1 MQLNLPI
8 TQQEH
13 DWDDTTMIVSAT
25 DTRGYITHC
34 NDTFVHVSGYTL
46 DELMGANH
54 NILRHPD
61 VPALAFK
68 DLWRTIGRG
77 RQWTGVVKNRCKN
90 GDHYWVVANVT
101 PIMRNGKPIGY
112 LSVRTKP
119 SRAEIVAAE
128 GLYKAVNE
136 AKDPALLPVTLQG
149 GVLWKKG
156 LAGLWQRLGQAS
168 LSQRLLVSLGLLTL
182 LGLLPVVSGLQGWAL
197 AALLWC
203 SLALSSAGLAWWF
216 HAQFDAGMESV
227 RSFTDDLAACN
238 LTTAVPTN
246 ALPPLSVQARSLQ
259 QIQIALQAVV
269 GDVKS
274 QIGHFSRA
282 AQEITQGAMNLSQRT
297 DAQAGQLQQTT
308 ASMDQLA
315 QTMHHTSETMG
326 RIAAQSQESS
336 SAASQG
342 VQAMQEVEAFMRQMT
357 DSSRQMHDIIA
368 TIEGIAFQTNLLALN
383 AAVEAARA
391 GEQGRGFAVVAS
403 EVRSLA
409 QRSAT
414 AAREIGD
421 LIARS
426 NAQIRQGAGTM
437 QQAVQTVQRV
447 SASVQDVTQLITEF
461 GSVSQQQEQE
471 IARVNQVVTQLDQMT
486 QQNAT
491 LAQQS
496 AAAAQTLQAGAQGLA
511 RSVDVFRMR

>member
-8 TQQEH
+8 TQREQ

-101 PIMRNGKPIGY
+101 PIMRNGKPVGY

-119 SRAEIVAAE
+119 SRAEITAAE

-136 AKDPALLPVTLQG
+136 AKSAADLPVTLEG

-156 LAGLWQRLGQAS
+156 LAGLWQRLGQTS
-168 LSQRLLVSLGLLTL
+168 LSRRLAVGLGLLTL
-182 LGLLPVVSGLQGWAL
+182 LGLLPLVTGLQGWAL
-197 AALLWC
+197 AALLWG
-203 SLALSSAGLAWWF
+203 SLAAGAGVLAWWIR
-216 HAQFDAGMESV
+216 AQFDQGMEQV
-227 RSFTDDLAACN
+227 RVFTDDLAACN
-238 LTTAVPTN
+238 LTTSAPAN
-246 ALPPLSVQARSLQ
+246 AIPPLSVQARSLQ

-274 QIGHFSRA
+274 QINHFSRA
-282 AQEITQGAMNLSQRT
+282 AQEITQGALNLSQRT
-297 DAQAGQLQQTT
+297 DAQTQQLQQTT
-308 ASMDQLA
+308 TSMDQLA
-315 QTMHHTSETMG
+315 QTMHHTTETMQ
-326 RIAAQSQESS
+326 RIAQQSQQSS
-336 SAASQG
+336 HAAEQG
-342 VQAMQEVEAFMRQMT
+342 AQAMQQVEAFMQQMT
-357 DSSRQMHDIIA
+357 GSSKQMHDIIA

-414 AAREIGD
+414 AAREIGE
-421 LIARS
+421 LIARN
-426 NAQIRQGAGTM
+426 NAQIVQGSGTM

-447 SASVQDVTQLITEF
+447 SASVQDVTRLISEF
-461 GSVSQQQEQE
+461 GGVSVQQEQE
-471 IARVNQVVTQLDQMT
+471 IARVNQVVTQLDEMT
-486 QQNAT
+486 QQNAA

-496 AAAAQTLQAGAQGLA
+496 AAAAQAMLSGAQGLA